1 MKNHETFPISPI
13 SNFPIFLPLFFSS
26 GPLSLCHNGLICL
39 SLSFPPFLY
48 FSFLFLSFLLFFPL
62 FFYFNSF
69 SLSFSLF
76 FLFFLSFPC
85 FISFPFFSSLL
96 SYTLSLFLLTIFYA
110 YFDNNSCEL
119 VRILKLVLSFLSP
132 PLTLPNSHL
141 FLSPS
146 ITSPPL
152 IAPMPSSLPL
162 PLSSLTHPNLSS
174 LPLHRPHYLSS
185 PLFPPSPLLYSLPH
199 HLSWSPPPPP
209 FTTCLLFIAVINGK
223 KGKSLQQTF

>member
-1 MKNHETFPISPI
+1 MPFFIFSPI
-13 SNFPIFLPLFFSS
+13 SLFFLSLPIFSSLFSS
-26 GPLSLCHNGLICL
+26 
-39 SLSFPPFLY
+39 
-48 FSFLFLSFLLFFPL
+48 LFLSFSILLF
-62 FFYFNSF
+62 
-69 SLSFSLF
+69 LSILLSF